1 MDGTPVPPA
10 AAATLRPWET
20 VAGIEAW
27 LAVHVARSAQIPAED
42 VDVTHPFSHYAL
54 DSVATVELTADLED
68 WLALSLPPTLL
79 WDYPTIASLARH
91 LHGQK
96 AGAP

>member
-1 MDGTPVPPA
+1 MDGTFVPQVA
-10 AAATLRPWET
+10 AAPSRPWET

-27 LAVHVARSAQIPAED
+27 LAAHVARSAQIRAED

-68 WLALSLPPTLL
+68 WLALALSPTLL
-79 WDYPTIASLARH
+79 WDYPTIAGLARH
-91 LHGQK
+91 LHGLK
-96 AGAP
+96 AGKP